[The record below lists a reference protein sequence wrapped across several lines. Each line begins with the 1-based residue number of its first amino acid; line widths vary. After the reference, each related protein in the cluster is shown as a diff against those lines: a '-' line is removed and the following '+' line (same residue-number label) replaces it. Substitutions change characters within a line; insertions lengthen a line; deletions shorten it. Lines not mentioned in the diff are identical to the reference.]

1 LKVET
6 EFARKNMKIKKD
18 KTVIVRIF
26 DLHQLKLLT
35 TLSSFSRR
43 SRTYDI
49 QHDLFWAD
57 SVRVRKLANVSVVR

>member
-1 LKVET
+1 
-6 EFARKNMKIKKD
+6 MKIKKD

-49 QHDLFWAD
+49 Q
-57 SVRVRKLANVSVVR
+57 RV